1 MVIHLLKKDVPT
13 FPEKMF
19 LQLLLKNVD
28 KILAKHF
35 FKQLKMLNVLLLVG
49 YYWQAVLVGEV
60 IYIVIA

>member
-1 MVIHLLKKDVPT
+1 
-13 FPEKMF
+13 
-19 LQLLLKNVD
+19 
-28 KILAKHF
+28 LAKHF

>member
-1 MVIHLLKKDVPT
+1 MLIHFLKKDVPT